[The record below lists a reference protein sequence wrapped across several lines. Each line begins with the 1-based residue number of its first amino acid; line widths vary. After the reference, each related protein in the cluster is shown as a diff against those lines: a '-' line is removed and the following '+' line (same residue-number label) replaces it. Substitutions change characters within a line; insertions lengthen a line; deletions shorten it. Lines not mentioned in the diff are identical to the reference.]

1 MPKAR
6 IQAQGPAIAR
16 WLPGVAVV
24 RQYRRSWLRGDLV
37 AGLVL
42 SALLVPQGMAYAEL
56 AGLPAVHGLYATMV
70 PLLVYAVLGPSRI
83 LVLGP
88 DSAVAPV
95 VAAAIIPIAGNDTG
109 ERVALAGLLAILVGV
124 ACIAGGI
131 AGFGFL
137 TDLISKPVRI
147 GYLAGIAVS
156 VVVSQLPRLLGFD
169 VEGSGFVS
177 DLAGLVRNLDRT
189 DLPSLVLGG
198 GSLVFLLAA
207 RRIEP
212 RIPAALIVVAAT
224 IVAVRWLDLSIET
237 VGAIPEGLPE
247 FALPNPDS
255 GDLGRLTLT
264 AVALAL
270 LSFADTSVL
279 SRSYAARFGDH
290 VDQNQELRA
299 LGAANL
305 ATGLFQG
312 FPISSSSSRTPVAES
327 AGAKTQLTGLVGA
340 VSLGAILLF
349 ANDLFADLPT
359 AVLAAIVIA
368 AMVGLVDLA
377 GFRRLARVHRAD
389 FVLALT
395 CFCGVAVFGVL
406 WGIGIAIGLSVLAF
420 LWRAWHPYDAVL
432 GRATGVKGYH
442 DLTRYPEARQI
453 PGLLLYRFDAPLFFA
468 NATIFRERL
477 LAAVRDSPA
486 PVTMVVVAAEPIT
499 DLDSTAADMLAA
511 LDQRPRNRGHPTG
524 LRRDEGPR
532 QGPPAPLRPGR
543 AHRAGA
549 LLPDHRG
556 RGSPFRRGARG
567 GVGGLG
573 GSRGTGTGDSR
584 ADLNVRPSRVV
595 LRPIPDLVVLDPGC
609 GVGLRAGLIRPAVE
623 GTVRNVDAGRPRIGG
638 IDPARRRVRRRV
650 TASRAGRGSIRR
662 RRARSRV
669 WPPCRRTSG
678 RDGPRRCP
686 G

>member
-1 MPKAR
+1 MSHARTKALGR
-6 IQAQGPAIAR
+6 TILR
-16 WLPGVAVV
+16 WVPGVAVS

-42 SALLVPQGMAYAEL
+42 AALLVPQGMAYAEL
-56 AGLPAVHGLYATMV
+56 AGLPAVYGLYATMV

-95 VAAAIIPIAGNDTG
+95 VAAAIIPVAGDDTG
-109 ERVALAGLLAILVGV
+109 ERVALAGLLAILVGL

-131 AGFGFL
+131 ARLGFL

-156 VVVSQLPRLLGFD
+156 VIVSQLPRLLGLD
-169 VEGSGFVS
+169 VTGSGLAG
-177 DLAGLVRNLDRT
+177 DLAGLSRNVDRT
-189 DLPSLVLGG
+189 DLPSLILGG

-212 RIPAALIVVAAT
+212 RIPAALLVVAAT
-224 IVAVRWLDLSIET
+224 SVAVRWLDLSVAT
-237 VGAIPEGLPE
+237 VGPIPGGLPE
-247 FALPNPDS
+247 FTLPNPNP
-255 GDLGRLTLT
+255 GDLGTLTLT

-279 SRSYAARFGDH
+279 SRSYAARTGDH
-290 VDQNQELRA
+290 VDQDQELRA

-327 AGAKTQLTGLVGA
+327 AGSKTQLTGLIGA
-340 VSLGAILLF
+340 VSLGVILVF
-349 ANDLFADLPT
+349 ANGLFRNLPNT
-359 AVLAAIVIA
+359 VLAAIVIA

-377 GFRRLARVHRAD
+377 GLRKLSRVHRAD

-420 LWRAWHPYDAVL
+420 MWRAWHPYDAVL

-468 NATIFRERL
+468 NATIFQERL
-477 LAAVRDSPA
+477 VAAVQDSHV
-486 PVTMVVVAAEPIT
+486 PVKMVVVAAEPIT

-511 LDQRPRNRGHPTG
+511 LDHELDAQGIELAFAEMKDPIKDR
-524 LRRDEGPR
+524 LRR
-532 QGPPAPLRPGR
+532 
-543 AHRAGA
+543 
-549 LLPDHRG
+549 
-556 RGSPFRRGARG
+556 F
-567 GVGGLG
+567 
-573 GSRGTGTGDSR
+573 
-584 ADLNVRPSRVV
+584 
-595 LRPIPDLVVLDPGC
+595 
-609 GVGLRAGLIRPAVE
+609 GLIE
-623 GTVRNVDAGRPRIGG
+623 RIGHERFYPTIG
-638 IDPARRRVRRRV
+638 VAVRRFV
-650 TASRAGRGSIRR
+650 EEHEVEWVDWEEAEEQAPSVSAPS
-662 RRARSRV
+662 
-669 WPPCRRTSG
+669 
-678 RDGPRRCP
+678 
-686 G
+686 

>member
-1 MPKAR
+1 M
-6 IQAQGPAIAR
+6 
-16 WLPGVAVV
+16 AVS

-83 LVLGP
+83 LVIAP

-95 VAAAIIPIAGNDTG
+95 VAAAIVPLAGNDTG
-109 ERVALAGLLAILVGV
+109 ERVALAGLLAILVGL

-131 AGFGFL
+131 ASLGFL

-156 VVVSQLPRLLGFD
+156 VVVSQLPRLLGLD
-169 VEGSGFVS
+169 VAGDGLAS
-177 DLAGLVRNLDRT
+177 DLAGLVRNLDRI
-189 DLPSLVLGG
+189 DLPSLILGG
-198 GSLVFLLAA
+198 GSLAFLLAA

-212 RIPAALIVVAAT
+212 RIPAALIVVAVT
-224 IVAVRWLDLSIET
+224 IVAVGWLDLAVET
-237 VGAIPEGLPE
+237 VGPIPGGLPE
-247 FALPNPDS
+247 FAVPNPDS
-255 GDLGRLTLT
+255 SDLGRLTLT
-264 AVALAL
+264 ALALAL
-270 LSFADTSVL
+270 LSFADSSVL

-340 VSLGAILLF
+340 VSLGAILVF
-349 ANDLFADLPT
+349 ANGIFADLPT

-377 GFRRLARVHRAD
+377 GLRRLARVHRAD
-389 FVLALT
+389 FFLALT

-432 GRATGVKGYH
+432 GRADGVKGYH

-453 PGLLLYRFDAPLFFA
+453 PGLVLYRFDAPLFFA
-468 NATIFRERL
+468 NATIFSERL
-477 LAAVRDSPA
+477 VAAVRGSPV
-486 PVTMVVVAAEPIT
+486 PVKMVVVAAEPIT
-499 DLDSTAADMLAA
+499 DLDSTAADVLAA
-511 LDQRPRNRGHPTG
+511 LDHELETQGIELAFAEMKDPVKDR
-524 LRRDEGPR
+524 LRR
-532 QGPPAPLRPGR
+532 
-543 AHRAGA
+543 
-549 LLPDHRG
+549 
-556 RGSPFRRGARG
+556 F
-567 GVGGLG
+567 GL
-573 GSRGTGTGDSR
+573 
-584 ADLNVRPSRVV
+584 
-595 LRPIPDLVVLDPGC
+595 
-609 GVGLRAGLIRPAVE
+609 VE
-623 GTVRNVDAGRPRIGG
+623 RIGHERFYPTIG
-638 IDPARRRVRRRV
+638 VAVRRFV
-650 TASRAGRGSIRR
+650 EEYDVEWVDWEDAEDHVPSVSA
-662 RRARSRV
+662 AN
-669 WPPCRRTSG
+669 
-678 RDGPRRCP
+678 
-686 G
+686 

>member
-1 MPKAR
+1 V
-6 IQAQGPAIAR
+6 
-16 WLPGVAVV
+16 PGFAVS

-42 SALLVPQGMAYAEL
+42 AALLVPQGVAYAEL

-70 PLLVYAVLGPSRI
+70 PLIVYAVLGPSRI

-124 ACIAGGI
+124 ACITGGI

-156 VVVSQLPRLLGFD
+156 VIVGQLPRLLGFS
-169 VEGSGFVS
+169 VEGSGLAS
-177 DLAGLVRNLDRT
+177 DLAGLARNLDRT
-189 DLPSLVLGG
+189 DLPSLALGG
-198 GSLVFLLAA
+198 GSRVFLLAA
-207 RRIEP
+207 RQIEP
-212 RIPAALIVVAAT
+212 RVPAALIVVAAT
-224 IVAVRWLDLSIET
+224 SVAVRWLDLSVET
-237 VGAIPEGLPE
+237 VGAIPGGLPK
-247 FALPNPDS
+247 FAPPNPDS
-255 GDLGRLTLT
+255 GELGRLTLT
-264 AVALAL
+264 ALALAL

-279 SRSYAARFGDH
+279 SRSYASRFGDH
-290 VDQNQELRA
+290 VDQDQELRA

-305 ATGLFQG
+305 ATGFFQG

-340 VSLGAILLF
+340 ISLGAILVF
-349 ANDLFADLPT
+349 ANDLFGDLPT

-368 AMVGLVDLA
+368 AMIGLVDLA
-377 GFRRLARVHRAD
+377 GFRKLSRVHRAD
-389 FVLALT
+389 FFLALT
-395 CFCGVAVFGVL
+395 CFCGVAAFGVL

-468 NATIFRERL
+468 NATIFRDRL
-477 LAAVRDSPA
+477 LAAVRGSSV
-486 PVTMVVVAAEPIT
+486 PVQVVVVAAEPIT

-511 LDQRPRNRGHPTG
+511 LDRELETQGIELAFAEMKDPVKDRLHRFG
-524 LRRDEGPR
+524 L
-532 QGPPAPLRPGR
+532 
-543 AHRAGA
+543 
-549 LLPDHRG
+549 
-556 RGSPFRRGARG
+556 
-567 GVGGLG
+567 
-573 GSRGTGTGDSR
+573 
-584 ADLNVRPSRVV
+584 
-595 LRPIPDLVVLDPGC
+595 
-609 GVGLRAGLIRPAVE
+609 VE
-623 GTVRNVDAGRPRIGG
+623 RIGHERFYPTIG
-638 IDPARRRVRRRV
+638 VAVRRFV
-650 TASRAGRGSIRR
+650 EEHDVEWVDWEEAGGRMP
-662 RRARSRV
+662 A
-669 WPPCRRTSG
+669 TSA
-678 RDGPRRCP
+678 PN
-686 G
+686 

>member
-1 MPKAR
+1 MPHAR
-6 IQAQGPAIAR
+6 TNAPGRTFVR
-16 WLPGVAVV
+16 WVPGVAVS

-42 SALLVPQGMAYAEL
+42 AALLVPQGMAYAEL
-56 AGLPAVHGLYATMV
+56 AGLPAVYGLYATMV
-70 PLLVYAVLGPSRI
+70 PLVVYAVLGPSRI

-95 VAAAIIPIAGNDTG
+95 VAAAIVPVAGNDIG
-109 ERVALAGLLAILVGV
+109 ERVALAGLLAILVGL

-131 AGFGFL
+131 AGLGFL

-169 VEGSGFVS
+169 VAGSGLAS
-177 DLAGLVRNLDRT
+177 DLAGLARNLDRT

-212 RIPAALIVVAAT
+212 RIPSALIVVAAT
-224 IVAVRWLDLSIET
+224 SVAVWWLDLSVET
-237 VGAIPEGLPE
+237 VGPIPGGLPE
-247 FALPNPDS
+247 FTLPNPNS

-264 AVALAL
+264 ALALAL

-279 SRSYAARFGDH
+279 SRSYATRFDGH
-290 VDQNQELRA
+290 VDQDQELRA

-340 VSLGAILLF
+340 VSLGAILVVANGLF
-349 ANDLFADLPT
+349 SDLPT

-389 FVLALT
+389 FFLALT
-395 CFCGVAVFGVL
+395 CFGGVAAFGVL

-453 PGLLLYRFDAPLFFA
+453 PGLVLYRFDAPLFFA

-477 LAAVRDSPA
+477 LAAVMGSPA
-486 PVTMVVVAAEPIT
+486 PVKMVVVAAEPIT

-511 LDQRPRNRGHPTG
+511 LDHELEAQGIELAFAEMKDPVKDR
-524 LRRDEGPR
+524 LRR
-532 QGPPAPLRPGR
+532 
-543 AHRAGA
+543 
-549 LLPDHRG
+549 
-556 RGSPFRRGARG
+556 F
-567 GVGGLG
+567 
-573 GSRGTGTGDSR
+573 
-584 ADLNVRPSRVV
+584 
-595 LRPIPDLVVLDPGC
+595 DLVEPIGHERFYPTI
-609 GVGLRAGLIRPAVE
+609 GVA
-623 GTVRNVDAGRPRIGG
+623 
-638 IDPARRRVRRRV
+638 VRRFV
-650 TASRAGRGSIRR
+650 EEHEVEWVDWEEAGNQVPSVS
-662 RRARSRV
+662 A
-669 WPPCRRTSG
+669 PH
-678 RDGPRRCP
+678 
-686 G
+686 

>member
-1 MPKAR
+1 MVPAR
-6 IQAQGPAIAR
+6 MQVPGRAIVR
-16 WLPGVAVV
+16 WVPGIAVS

-42 SALLVPQGMAYAEL
+42 AALLVPQGVAYAEL

-70 PLLVYAVLGPSRI
+70 PLLVYAALGPSRI

-131 AGFGFL
+131 AGFGFV

-156 VVVSQLPRLLGFD
+156 VIVSQLPRLLGFD
-169 VEGSGFVS
+169 VEGGGLAS
-177 DLAGLVRNLDRT
+177 DLAGLARNLDHT
-189 DLPSLVLGG
+189 DLPTLALGG
-198 GSLVFLLAA
+198 GSLVLLLAA
-207 RRIEP
+207 RWIEP

-224 IVAVRWLDLSIET
+224 SVAVRWLDLSVET
-237 VGAIPEGLPE
+237 VGTIPAGLPT

-255 GDLGRLTLT
+255 DDLGRLALT
-264 AVALAL
+264 ALALAL

-279 SRSYAARFGDH
+279 SRSYATRFGGH
-290 VDQNQELRA
+290 VDQDQELRA

-305 ATGLFQG
+305 ATGFFQG

-327 AGAKTQLTGLVGA
+327 AGAKTQLTGIVGA
-340 VSLGAILLF
+340 LSLGAILVF
-349 ANDLFADLPT
+349 ANDLFGDLPT
-359 AVLAAIVIA
+359 TVLAAIVIA
-368 AMVGLVDLA
+368 AMIGLVDLA
-377 GFRRLARVHRAD
+377 GFRRLSRVHRAD

-442 DLTRYPEARQI
+442 DLTRYQEAKQI

-468 NATIFRERL
+468 NATIFQERL
-477 LAAVRDSPA
+477 LAAARRSTV
-486 PVTMVVVAAEPIT
+486 PVKMVVVAAEPIT

-511 LDQRPRNRGHPTG
+511 LDHELETQGIELAFAEMKDPVKDR
-524 LRRDEGPR
+524 LRR
-532 QGPPAPLRPGR
+532 
-543 AHRAGA
+543 
-549 LLPDHRG
+549 
-556 RGSPFRRGARG
+556 F
-567 GVGGLG
+567 GL
-573 GSRGTGTGDSR
+573 
-584 ADLNVRPSRVV
+584 
-595 LRPIPDLVVLDPGC
+595 
-609 GVGLRAGLIRPAVE
+609 VE
-623 GTVRNVDAGRPRIGG
+623 RIGHERFYPTIG
-638 IDPARRRVRRRV
+638 VAVRRFV
-650 TASRAGRGSIRR
+650 EEHEVAWVDWEEADDQVLAID
-662 RRARSRV
+662 A
-669 WPPCRRTSG
+669 PK
-678 RDGPRRCP
+678 
-686 G
+686 